1 LNIVDLSQNAFFLT
15 CSHTSQ
21 LSPESPVVAS
31 KTTNTLANMP
41 KVSPDLSHLDAH
53 LSLEHDHAREN
64 RRSRETVPDRQG
76 SSVLPHR
83 FDRAQHNADPRGSN
97 GPSAR
102 TPTERGYEG
111 SMTGSSLKSTS
122 GYSSVTTSP
131 SYEETRS
138 FREGGERRQSPL
150 GQLLDK
156 AKTKLSRRPSG
167 TETVAK

>member
-1 LNIVDLSQNAFFLT
+1 
-15 CSHTSQ
+15 
-21 LSPESPVVAS
+21 
-31 KTTNTLANMP
+31 MP

-64 RRSRETVPDRQG
+64 RRSRETVPDRQ
-76 SSVLPHR
+76 
-83 FDRAQHNADPRGSN
+83 GSN